1 MIKGV
6 MNKGETKMKK
16 LIDAFNAAKNHK
28 TASMLVRYLDAHM
41 MAMCFATEA
50 DMAAIAEAKKFAA

>member
-1 MIKGV
+1 
-6 MNKGETKMKK
+6 MKK